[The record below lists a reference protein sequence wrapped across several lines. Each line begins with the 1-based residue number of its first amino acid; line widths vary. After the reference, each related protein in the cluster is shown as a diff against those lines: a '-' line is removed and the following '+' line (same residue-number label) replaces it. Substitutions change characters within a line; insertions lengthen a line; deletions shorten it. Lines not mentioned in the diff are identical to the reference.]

1 MALEAFQERHSS
13 GTRSDKFAEN
23 KSNPKEKC
31 NENLATI
38 VESGVKSPVI
48 DTYTKRSSRRHKK
61 RKRSIDAI
69 CSLQSKNESQQK
81 QVLFLHS
88 VSENQIDKSGS
99 TKACL
104 LPRVEDGIGTFDDRS
119 HKKRKA
125 SSEKLRKC
133 HVNDADRVKA
143 NLKVLGIQESSI
155 LANSIPPVDHHSG
168 TADNGKDRSDT
179 LGDFEL
185 LVGDDYMKLLDLD
198 NGVDEE
204 SYRLALQMP
213 LSPELPEIKCESN
226 ARVSSNSHLLLD
238 NNNSLGEL
246 LHMKGSLSPLEHFD
260 VLDLEINSNKAT
272 HGTIGNSKKSL
283 SPEISDHADT
293 SSYYINGNGID
304 CPKILQAHIS
314 NSVSEP
320 MSTVDVL
327 ACPNESSKVSSGSID
342 PPPCHGIPKCC
353 VVFYDNDK
361 VESISTVYL
370 ATKNFMTQCSTVSA
384 SNLYLRNIVVF
395 ISGAQDLSAKEK
407 ASVFLSVLL
416 HYISEMETSDL
427 HNGWDRDSVLLIASF
442 AHHICTVPSDVN
454 NGMTFDES
462 WNLYELLSLLEDFI
476 LHREVLMCGNVCSDS
491 KSSKYSRINLVVNA
505 NGVRFVSQEASIN
518 LSVAGCILL
527 ASLCA
532 EVDHIGFICEASFN
546 TMRMLKSDPSFV
558 LTVLHIFAYVCG
570 PKYFGIKQYCLV
582 MAVVRSLIVFLEKL
596 NPPDCGSCF
605 TSLAEDLSKL
615 WSGSN
620 CPFSEGTSCMDGDT
634 SSMDGVTSML
644 LDNLQNCVWSS
655 TRQKVK
661 VIHPLIVGE
670 KNDTENM
677 DISAAPRKAD
687 TPYSVADD
695 GNGCFLTD
703 VLALVEIVSCYMS
716 WDWTVENIVRPVSKM
731 MESCP
736 LEHVP
741 AAILV
746 LLAQLG
752 RYGVSANGYE
762 DITIQNLRDRLSA
775 LLCGCDSKPVGHEI
789 QFSIAIALLGV
800 VPLNFAE
807 IVKKNSEIPGFES
820 QHQATI
826 CLRKWF
832 SLLSNE
838 EQLSFKH
845 VVSSSE
851 CLQNVHSSCEMIN
864 V

>member
-1 MALEAFQERHSS
+1 MALVAFQERHSS

-38 VESGVKSPVI
+38 VESGVKIPVI
-48 DTYTKRSSRRHKK
+48 DTSTKRSSRHHKK

-69 CSLQSKNESQQK
+69 CSLQSKNEPQQK

-88 VSENQIDKSGS
+88 VSENQTDKSES

-104 LPRVEDGIGTFDDRS
+104 LPRVEDGIGSFHDRS
-119 HKKRKA
+119 HKKRKV
-125 SSEKLRKC
+125 SSEKLQKC

-143 NLKVLGIQESSI
+143 NLKVLGMQEYSF
-155 LANSIPPVDHHSG
+155 LANSIPPVHHHSG
-168 TADNGKDRSDT
+168 TAHNGKDRSDT

-198 NGVDEE
+198 NSVNEE

-213 LSPELPEIKCESN
+213 LSPELPEIKCESS
-226 ARVSSNSHLLLD
+226 ARVSSNSNLLLD
-238 NNNSLGEL
+238 NNNNSLGEFS
-246 LHMKGSLSPLEHFD
+246 HMKGSLSPLEHFD

-293 SSYYINGNGID
+293 SSYINGNGIG

-327 ACPNESSKVSSGSID
+327 ACANESSKVSSGSRD

-353 VVFYDNDK
+353 VVFFDNDK
-361 VESISTVYL
+361 VESISTVYS
-370 ATKNFMTQCSTVSA
+370 ATKNFMNQCSTVSA
-384 SNLYLRNIVVF
+384 SNLYLRNILIF

-476 LHREVLMCGNVCSDS
+476 LHIEVLMFDNVCSDS
-491 KSSKYSRINLVVNA
+491 KSSKVSRINLVVNA
-505 NGVRFVSQEASIN
+505 NGVRFVNQEASIN
-518 LSVAGCILL
+518 MSVAGCILL

-546 TMRMLKSDPSFV
+546 TLRMLKSDPSFV

-570 PKYFGIKQYCLV
+570 PKYFGIKQYCFV
-582 MAVVRSLIVFLEKL
+582 MAVVRSMVKFLEKL
-596 NPPDCGSCF
+596 NPPDCSSCF

-620 CPFSEGTSCMDGDT
+620 CLFSEGTSSVDGGT

-644 LDNLQNCVWSS
+644 LDNLQNCIWSS

-661 VIHPLIVGE
+661 VIHPSIDGE

-677 DISAAPRKAD
+677 DISAAPRTAD
-687 TPYSVADD
+687 TPYCVTDD

-703 VLALVEIVSCYMS
+703 VLALVELVSCYMS
-716 WDWTVENIVRPVSKM
+716 WIWTVENIVRPVSKM

-762 DITIQNLRDRLSA
+762 DITIQNLRDWLSA
-775 LLCGCDSKPVGHEI
+775 LLCGCDPKIVSHEI

-807 IVKKNSEIPGFES
+807 IVERNAEIPGFES
-820 QHQATI
+820 QYQATI

-851 CLQNVHSSCEMIN
+851 CLQNVHIPL
-864 V
+864 VK